1 MADLFSKFQKVD
13 PQNRNLT
20 ADTILSYEE
29 AHMKLVKNY
38 SNEIQT
44 IAGMMEQL
52 RKEREDF
59 YLNKLPEIKSAMVR
73 DEVSTSIQE
82 QWLVELQENMER
94 SFQISESL
102 IQHYVTDNLAEFR
115 KKLQEIAD
123 QV

>member
-52 RKEREDF
+52 RKEREIF
-59 YLNKLPEIKSAMVR
+59 YLHKLPEIKAAMEK
-73 DEVSTSIQE
+73 DEVSASIQE

-94 SFQISESL
+94 SYKISESL
-102 IQHYVTDNLAEFR
+102 IQHYVTENLAEFR
-115 KKLQEIAD
+115 KKLQEVTD
-123 QV
+123 QL